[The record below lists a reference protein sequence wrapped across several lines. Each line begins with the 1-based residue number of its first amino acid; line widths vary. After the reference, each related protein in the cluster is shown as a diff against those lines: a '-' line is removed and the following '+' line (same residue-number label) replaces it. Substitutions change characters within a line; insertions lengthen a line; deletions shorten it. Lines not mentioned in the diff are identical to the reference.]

1 MTLASVTRLLGV
13 FSIVTEG
20 SFGSGFKTGIYSP
33 SQWRGSRSMRYPIIA
48 PKKQREI
55 NAGVPHVSLPIQSET
70 SESERVSPKFRVC
83 LPSPGKSPS

>member
-1 MTLASVTRLLGV
+1 MCLARGYIARLYPKQKQSQTQFVEARSEALTLASVTRLLGV

-48 PKKQREI
+48 PKKQRAI
-55 NAGVPHVSLPIQSET
+55 NA
-70 SESERVSPKFRVC
+70 
-83 LPSPGKSPS
+83 